1 MNHFTLSAALASI
14 TAFLAA
20 GYTWLLSPSRHTN
33 RLFALYW
40 LSMAFWAFFVGTQTH
55 TIPILS
61 GFWWGWFLHLGC
73 TFIPVL
79 LFHAVI
85 VFTNQKDPG
94 LRTALV
100 TSYAITILFNLL
112 NLWPGLF
119 TSYTIY
125 RDAYAYPKPA
135 LFFPF
140 YFILFVVLVV
150 WSTVLLIRRLSL
162 LSSFERNLL
171 KLVLVTHVLA
181 YMGGM
186 DNFLIMVDVRLPIL
200 YPYGL
205 YAIPLYALVTSYGA
219 RRLFRISS

>member
-1 MNHFTLSAALASI
+1 MNHFTVSALLASVA
-14 TAFLAA
+14 AFLAG
-20 GYTWLLSPSRHTN
+20 GYVWFLSPSRRTN

-40 LSMAFWAFFVGTQTH
+40 LSMAFWAFLVGTQAH
-55 TIPILS
+55 TIPMLS

-85 VFTNQKDPG
+85 VFTNQNDSR
-94 LRTALV
+94 LRKALKA
-100 TSYAITILFNLL
+100 SYAITILFNLL
-112 NLWPGLF
+112 NLGPGVF
-119 TSYTIY
+119 TGQTIY

-135 LFFPF
+135 LFFPL

-150 WSTVLLIRRLSL
+150 WSTLLLIQRLPL
-162 LSSFERNLL
+162 LSSPEKNLL
-171 KLVLVTHVLA
+171 KLILATQVLA
-181 YMGGM
+181 YIGGM
-186 DNFLIMVDVRLPIL
+186 DNFLIMVDVRLPGL

-219 RRLFRISS
+219 RRLFKTAP

>member
-1 MNHFTLSAALASI
+1 MNHFTLSAALAAAS
-14 TAFLAA
+14 AFLAA
-20 GYTWLLSPSRHTN
+20 GYTWFLRPSRRTN

-40 LSMAFWAFFVGTQTH
+40 LSIAFWAFFVGTQAR

-61 GFWWGWFLHLGC
+61 GFWWGWLLHLGC

-79 LFHAVI
+79 LFHSVV
-85 VFTNQKDPG
+85 VFTNQKG
-94 LRTALV
+94 STLRNALKA
-100 TSYAITILFNLL
+100 SYAITIFFNLL
-112 NLWPGLF
+112 NLWSGLF
-119 TSYTIY
+119 TSQTIY

-135 LFFPF
+135 LFYPF

-150 WSTVLLIRRLSL
+150 WSTVLLIQHLSS